1 MIKNVKAGAEK
12 KLNIIKSLLTH
23 NGRIDQ
29 KTLLKI
35 QKMVILSTIRY
46 DEEAYGSAS
55 HTTLKALNPIPYII
69 SFSR

>member
-35 QKMVILSTIRY
+35 QKMVILSIQRGTIRIGKPHY
-46 DEEAYGSAS
+46 SKSTE
-55 HTTLKALNPIPYII
+55 P
-69 SFSR
+69 